1 MGKNI
6 LFKHNLNAYAAAI
19 SMMKQ
24 TGKAAVVHPTG
35 TGKSFIAFQLCMD
48 NKEKKIC
55 WLSPS
60 EYIFETQKEKWLLA
74 GGQELD
80 NIQFITYAR
89 LMRMKGEKLADIKP
103 DYIIL
108 DEFHRCGA
116 AQWGDGANR
125 LREMYPEALV
135 LGLSATSIRYLDN
148 QRDMAWELFD
158 GNIASELTLGAA
170 VVRGIL
176 PAPNYVLSV
185 YSYQR
190 QLQKYERGIQRIKNK
205 RMRDKAEKE
214 LQALRRALEKADG
227 LEEIFA
233 RHMSSG
239 SGKYIVFCANYDHL
253 NEMRALAPEWF
264 AKVDRESHIYTA
276 YSDDPATAEEFQHFK
291 ADQSEHLKLL
301 YCIDMLNEGIHID
314 DVDGVILLRPTVSP
328 TIYKQQIGRALAA
341 GTKKTP
347 IIFDI
352 VMNIENLCSIGAMEE
367 ELYSAVFALRANGR
381 GDEIVHE
388 HFQMIDEVKDCRKLF
403 MQLNETLGAS
413 WEAMYAMA
421 REYFGKYGNL
431 NVPSHYTTPEGYSLG
446 AWITTQ
452 RKVFL
457 GKTAGI
463 LSETQIKQLDEIGM
477 QWQGIQDIAWE
488 RNFLLAEN
496 YFMEHGDLKVPADYV
511 TKDGCKLGRWVRR
524 QREKYQ
530 NYLEKM
536 QQEELKIDGKI
547 MEKRIKR
554 EEGEKLA
561 KEAGR
566 RKKKSDTERIM
577 RLTKIGMI
585 WEIPDSWEYR
595 FELAKHYYNKHGNLK
610 MPGDYVVEGVWLERW
625 IREQKAKLEEE
636 NKDGQQEKET
646 SRQASRRLLTKEQKQ
661 KLLSIGIKPGE
672 SQAELSWWQQYGE
685 AEEFYQRYGNLAVPK
700 RYISGNGKSL
710 KIWLSHQRANRR
722 EAKLASW
729 QVRMLDG
736 IGMVWES
743 PDTWEI
749 GFAHAE
755 DYFLQTGN
763 LTVPNAYICED
774 GYRLGKWIS
783 NQRYAYGG
791 IGKRT
796 LSQLQ
801 IQRLEA
807 IGMRWSV
814 KQGRQAGK
822 TGEKR

>member
-1 MGKNI
+1 M
-6 LFKHNLNAYAAAI
+6 
-19 SMMKQ
+19 
-24 TGKAAVVHPTG
+24 
-35 TGKSFIAFQLCMD
+35 
-48 NKEKKIC
+48 
-55 WLSPS
+55 
-60 EYIFETQKEKWLLA
+60 
-74 GGQELD
+74 
-80 NIQFITYAR
+80 
-89 LMRMKGEKLADIKP
+89 
-103 DYIIL
+103 
-108 DEFHRCGA
+108 
-116 AQWGDGANR
+116 
-125 LREMYPEALV
+125 
-135 LGLSATSIRYLDN
+135 
-148 QRDMAWELFD
+148 
-158 GNIASELTLGAA
+158 
-170 VVRGIL
+170 
-176 PAPNYVLSV
+176 
-185 YSYQR
+185 
-190 QLQKYERGIQRIKNK
+190 
-205 RMRDKAEKE
+205 
-214 LQALRRALEKADG
+214 
-227 LEEIFA
+227 
-233 RHMSSG
+233 
-239 SGKYIVFCANYDHL
+239 
-253 NEMRALAPEWF
+253 
-264 AKVDRESHIYTA
+264 
-276 YSDDPATAEEFQHFK
+276 
-291 ADQSEHLKLL
+291 
-301 YCIDMLNEGIHID
+301 
-314 DVDGVILLRPTVSP
+314 
-328 TIYKQQIGRALAA
+328 
-341 GTKKTP
+341 
-347 IIFDI
+347 
-352 VMNIENLCSIGAMEE
+352 
-367 ELYSAVFALRANGR
+367 
-381 GDEIVHE
+381 
-388 HFQMIDEVKDCRKLF
+388 
-403 MQLNETLGAS
+403 
-413 WEAMYAMA
+413 
-421 REYFGKYGNL
+421 
-431 NVPSHYTTPEGYSLG
+431 
-446 AWITTQ
+446 
-452 RKVFL
+452 

-700 RYISGNGKSL
+700 RYISGNGKNL

-722 EAKLASW
+722 EGKLASW

>member
-1 MGKNI
+1 M
-6 LFKHNLNAYAAAI
+6 FKHNLNAYAAAI

-24 TGKAAVVHPTG
+24 TGKAAVIHPTG
-35 TGKSFIAFQLCMD
+35 TGKSFIAFQLCTD
-48 NKEKKIC
+48 NKEKRIC

-89 LMRMKGEKLADIKP
+89 LMRMREKELADIMP
-103 DYIIL
+103 DYLIL

-116 AQWGDGANR
+116 VQWGGGVNH
-125 LREMYPEALV
+125 LREMYPAALI

-170 VVRGIL
+170 VVQGIL

-185 YSYQR
+185 YSYR
-190 QLQKYERGIQRIKNK
+190 KERQKYELRIQRTKNK
-205 RMRDKAEKE
+205 RVRDKAEKE

-227 LEEIFA
+227 LEEVFA

-239 SGKYIVFCANYDHL
+239 SGKYIVFCANYEHL
-253 NEMRALAPEWF
+253 NEMRSLAPEWF
-264 AKVDRESHIYTA
+264 AKVDKEPHIYTA
-276 YSDDPATAEEFQHFK
+276 YSDDPMTAEEFQQFK
-291 ADQSEHLKLL
+291 IDRSEHLKLL

-367 ELYSAVFALRANGR
+367 ELYSEVFALRTNGR
-381 GDEIVHE
+381 EDEIVHE
-388 HFQMIDEVKDCRKLF
+388 HFQVIDEVKDCRKLF

-421 REYFGKYGNL
+421 REYFKKYGNL
-431 NVPSHYTTPEGYSLG
+431 NVPAHYTTPEGYSLG
-446 AWITTQ
+446 AWISTQ

-463 LSETQIKQLDEIGM
+463 LSETQIKQLDGIGM
-477 QWQGIQDIAWE
+477 QWQGMQEIAWE
-488 RNFLLAEN
+488 KNFLLAEN
-496 YFMEHGDLKVPADYV
+496 YFLEHGDLKIPADYV
-511 TKDGCKLGRWVRR
+511 TKDGCKLGRWLRR

-530 NYLEKM
+530 KDWEQIQK
-536 QQEELKIDGKI
+536 EELKMEDGMRK
-547 MEKRIKR
+547 KRIKQ
-554 EEGEKLA
+554 EEGKKFA
-561 KEAGR
+561 KGTER
-566 RKKKSDTERIM
+566 RRKKSDTERIM

-585 WEIPDSWEYR
+585 WEFPDSWEYR
-595 FELAKHYYNKHGNLK
+595 FELAKHYYNEHGNLK
-610 MPGDYVVEGVWLERW
+610 MPGDYVIEGVWLERW
-625 IREQKAKLEEE
+625 IREQKAKLEED
-636 NKDGQQEKET
+636 KEKANVQT
-646 SRQASRRLLTKEQKQ
+646 LRKSLTGEQKQ
-661 KLLSIGIKPGE
+661 KLLSIGIKPGV

-700 RYISGNGKSL
+700 RYTSGNGRNL
-710 KIWLSHQRANRR
+710 RVWLSHQRANRR
-722 EAKLASW
+722 EGRLANW
-729 QVRMLDG
+729 QVGMLDG

-743 PDTWEI
+743 PDAWEI

-755 DYFLQTGN
+755 DYFREMGN
-763 LTVPNAYICED
+763 LAVPNAYLCED

-791 IGKRT
+791 VAKRG
-796 LSQLQ
+796 LSQRQ
-801 IQRLEA
+801 RERLEA
-807 IGMRWSV
+807 IGMQWSV
-814 KQGRQAGK
+814 KQGRQAGRK
-822 TGEKR
+822 